1 MSTPP
6 QRLAG
11 RVALVTGAGRG
22 IGAAIARRLAAE
34 GARVQVTDIRLD
46 DAMEVAQGIAQAGG
60 VARASRLDVTDPAE
74 AADVVASTI
83 SAFGRL
89 DIGVNNAGIAV
100 RATFLGTTVETWER
114 VLRTNLTGTLICSQA
129 FARAMKENGGRIVN
143 MASISGQR
151 GGSERAAYGASKA
164 GVINLTQA
172 MAVELA
178 PFGILVNAVAPGPT
192 ATGPSRN
199 TPSQQ
204 HASFS
209 RMSIPRFV
217 TPDEVAA
224 AVAFLASDDCS
235 MTTGHVLNVDGGF
248 SASGI
253 IYREEEGT

>member
-1 MSTPP
+1 MSTSLR
-6 QRLAG
+6 RLSG

-34 GARVQVTDIRLD
+34 GARVQVTDIRFD
-46 DAMEVAQGIAQAGG
+46 DAMGVAQDIAQAGG
-60 VARASRLDVTDPAE
+60 VARAARLDVTDPAE
-74 AADVVASTI
+74 AKDVVASTI

-89 DIGVNNAGIAV
+89 DIGVNNAGIAM
-100 RATFLGTTVETWER
+100 RATFLDTTIETWEL
-114 VLRTNLTGTLICSQA
+114 VLRTNLTGTLICAQA
-129 FARAMKENGGRIVN
+129 FAHAMKKNGGRIVN

-164 GVINLTQA
+164 GVINLTQV

-178 PFGILVNAVAPGPT
+178 PFRILVNAVAPGPT

-204 HASFS
+204 QASFS
-209 RMSIPRFV
+209 RMSIPRFA

-253 IYREEEGT
+253 IYRDEEGP